1 MRSFATS
8 PDRIKGIRC
17 GSLLIALGVLRLL
30 RLPGFAPL
38 GTMFDNPIRQ
48 RPFKPDVVAGL
59 LRLDP
64 FVLQNLLAL
73 GLELAVK
80 AGVFHQVVG
89 RSVWSLAHSLMVELL
104 SSSEC
109 NIGYPVDNRKLR
121 TGRTTVQLGTTTSLL
136 RPVCKISEDPTLSL
150 SLNRTP
156 SSRPF
161 SPSGGEGAGG
171 RLRGIATGSWLRF
184 TSGFWRCSLPMNL
197 TSVGTSRCDVPARAS
212 AGGIVAPLNAART
225 AQRAVPTR
233 RRGSMREILFRG
245 NLS

>member
-1 MRSFATS
+1 MPSFATS
-8 PDRIKGIRC
+8 PDRIKGMGC
-17 GSLLIALGVLRLL
+17 GSLLIALAVLRLL
-30 RLPGFAPL
+30 RLPGSPPL

-48 RPFKPDVVAGL
+48 RPFKPDIVAGL

-156 SSRPF
+156 LI
-161 SPSGGEGAGG
+161 PSFLPQWG
-171 RLRGIATGSWLRF
+171 R
-184 TSGFWRCSLPMNL
+184 RC
-197 TSVGTSRCDVPARAS
+197 R
-212 AGGIVAPLNAART
+212 
-225 AQRAVPTR
+225 RAVEGDCDR
-233 RRGSMREILFRG
+233 FMASIHVRILEVFPAHEPDFGRDIA
-245 NLS
+245 LRCPRPRI